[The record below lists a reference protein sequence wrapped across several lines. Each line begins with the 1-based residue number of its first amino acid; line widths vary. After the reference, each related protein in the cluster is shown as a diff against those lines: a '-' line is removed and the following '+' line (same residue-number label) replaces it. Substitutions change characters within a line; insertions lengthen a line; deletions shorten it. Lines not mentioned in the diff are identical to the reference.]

1 LAALQK
7 TSMKFRRTL
16 LGDSSPKKAIVVNV
30 VTGTGVDT
38 VLRAVDN
45 VFGSPAQRIFAIQ
58 VPIIGNVGPIQAAN
72 YLIHAGGL
80 KASLP
85 GLIAVLGS
93 VLVRGGIGSISNVL
107 AIPGLGAVANPAATP
122 AGPGAPI

>member
-1 LAALQK
+1 MAAFQK

-38 VLRAVDN
+38 TLRAVDN
-45 VFGSPAQRIFAIQ
+45 VFGSPLQRIFAIQ
-58 VPIIGNVGPIQAAN
+58 VPVVGNVGPIQVAN

-80 KASLP
+80 KASLS
-85 GLIAVLGS
+85 GLIAVLGAT
-93 VLVRGGIGSISNVL
+93 LVRGGIGSISNVL
-107 AIPGLGAVANPAATP
+107 AIPGIGAIANPSATP
-122 AGPGAPI
+122 GGPGAPI